1 MNRGIG
7 AVSLLFARTGVAR
20 AEEPACHEALIRA
33 VAQRH
38 ANLTP
43 AKQFKSDYAVA
54 RRDMAKLNQEV
65 VQVTALEENREALA
79 ALSPRCLEAVR
90 ETFEA
95 IVGVRRMLV
104 QTGAETVA
112 EVVGLLFRFGTAG
125 H

>member
-1 MNRGIG
+1 M
-7 AVSLLFARTGVAR
+7 
-20 AEEPACHEALIRA
+20 
-33 VAQRH
+33 
-38 ANLTP
+38 
-43 AKQFKSDYAVA
+43 
-54 RRDMAKLNQEV
+54 
-65 VQVTALEENREALA
+65 TALEENREALA